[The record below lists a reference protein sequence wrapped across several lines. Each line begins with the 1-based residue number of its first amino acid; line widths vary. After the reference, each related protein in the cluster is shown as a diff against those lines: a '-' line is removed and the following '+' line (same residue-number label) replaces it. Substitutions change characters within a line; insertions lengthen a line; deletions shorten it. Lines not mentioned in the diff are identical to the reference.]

1 MIESFLHLLTPRQ
14 DVQEAIISSAEKGS
28 KLEKKLALH
37 LGGYK
42 NRGEMLRKK
51 IGEAAEALAKA
62 QDALSGFRTLSAS
75 EQVAI
80 GRRLGSLREEVNFL
94 SRREREAQEL
104 YRKNR
109 EELLGLTANG
119 ESH

>member
-1 MIESFLHLLTPRQ
+1 M
-14 DVQEAIISSAEKGS
+14 QETIISSAEKGS

-42 NRGEMLRKK
+42 NRAEMLRGK
-51 IGEAAEALAKA
+51 IGEAAEALEKA
-62 QDALSGFRTLSAS
+62 RNALSGFKTLSAS
-75 EQVAI
+75 EEVAI
-80 GRRLGSLREEVNFL
+80 KRRLESLRDEVSFL

-109 EELLGLTANG
+109 EELMELTANG
-119 ESH
+119 MNGVVH